1 MKNDLPIG
9 VFDSGIGGLTVV
21 KEIMK
26 RLPSERIVY
35 FGDTA
40 RVPYG
45 NKSRD
50 TVITYC
56 RQIMRFLLGN
66 GEPEVKAVVVA
77 CNTASA
83 LALDTIAKDSPVPVI
98 GVVRPGAKAAVDAT
112 KNGRIGVIATESTI
126 KSGIYGKVINELG
139 DGYCVYGKA
148 CPLFVHLV
156 EEGWADTKIAG
167 EVAGIYLDELKN
179 EGIDSLV
186 LGCTHYP
193 LLKKTI
199 GAVMGEK
206 VTLVNP
212 AFETAKSLEEVLK
225 AEGLLRNGK
234 RCTEHRF
241 YVSDGEEKF
250 REFANSILESV
261 HLETADVTRVVMGS
275 EV

>member
-26 RLPSERIVY
+26 RLPHERIIY

-56 RQIMRFLLGN
+56 RQIMRFLLGD
-66 GEPEVKAVVVA
+66 GEPKVKAVVVA

-83 LALDTIAKDSPVPVI
+83 LALDTIAKDSPVPVT
-98 GVVRPGAKAAVDAT
+98 GVVGPGAKAAIEAT

-126 KSGIYGKVINELG
+126 KSGIYNKVISESG
-139 DGYCVYGKA
+139 RGFEVYGKA

-156 EEGWADTKIAG
+156 EEGWADTKIAA
-167 EVAGIYLDELKN
+167 EVAEVYLDELKN
-179 EGIDSLV
+179 KGIDSLV

-199 GAVMGEK
+199 GNVMGDG

-212 AFETAKSLEEVLK
+212 ALETAKSLEETLLK
-225 AEGLLRNGK
+225 LGLCCSGNGIP
-234 RCTEHRF
+234 EHRF

-250 REFANSILESV
+250 RDFANSILDSV
-261 HLETADVTRVVMGS
+261 HLETADVTRVVMGA